1 MSRLSADVVVIGGG
15 ASGMMCSA
23 VAAERGLDV
32 ILLEPNKILGRKLR
46 ITGKGRCNVT
56 NNCDI
61 KEFLTNIPG
70 DGRFLY
76 SALNRLSPRDTMELF
91 EGLGLKLKTERGNR
105 VFPVSDNANDVAG
118 TLQRYMHR
126 SGVRIE
132 RCSAKHILTENS
144 SVVGVQTDEGVIDC
158 RAAVIC
164 TGGLSYPLTG
174 SKGAGYKMAQE
185 LGHTVTEC
193 RPSLVPLESND
204 EYCAQM
210 QGFSLRNVTLSAFED
225 GKLIYKELGEM
236 LFTHF
241 GVSGP
246 LVLSASSHM
255 RSFGKANYTL
265 SIDLKPALD
274 EKKLDARLLRDFE
287 KYANRDFAN
296 SLGDLAGKAM
306 IPVLIELSGIPADTK
321 VNSITREQRH
331 ALLTLF
337 KSFPVSI
344 SGPRPIDEAIVT
356 SGGVSTKEINPRT
369 MESKLISGLHFAGE
383 VMDLDAYTGGFNLQ
397 IAWSTAYTA
406 ANSLRE
412 VRYDFNCNRRSLRRR

>member
-1 MSRLSADVVVIGGG
+1 MNLLSADAVVIGGG
-15 ASGMMCSA
+15 AAGMMCSA

-61 KEFLTNIPG
+61 REFLNNIPG

-91 EGLGLKLKTERGNR
+91 ESLGLHLKTERGNR

-118 TLQRYMHR
+118 ALQRYMNR
-126 SGVRIE
+126 AGVRIVHT
-132 RCSAKHILTENS
+132 SAKHIITEADT
-144 SVVGVQTDEGVIDC
+144 VTGVETCDGVIEC

-174 SKGAGYKMAQE
+174 SRGAGYKMAQE
-185 LGHTVTEC
+185 LGHTVTPT
-193 RPSLVPLESND
+193 RPSLVPLESD
-204 EYCAQM
+204 DDYCAEM
-210 QGFSLRNVTLSAFED
+210 QGFSLKNVTLSAYED
-225 GKLIYKELGEM
+225 DKLIYKELGEM

-255 RSFGKANYTL
+255 RRFGEAKYEL
-265 SIDLKPALD
+265 RIDLKPGLD

-306 IPVLIELSGIPADTK
+306 IPVLVRLSGIPAETK

-331 ALLTLF
+331 ELLRLL
-337 KSFPVSI
+337 KSFPVSV

-369 MESKLISGLHFAGE
+369 MQSKLVGGLYFAGE

-397 IAWSTAYTA
+397 IAWSTAYVA
-406 ANSLRE
+406 ANSI
-412 VRYDFNCNRRSLRRR
+412 

>member
-185 LGHTVTEC
+185 LGHTLAEC

-331 ALLTLF
+331 ALLTLL
-337 KSFPVSI
+337 KNFPVSI

-369 MESKLISGLHFAGE
+369 MESKLIGGLHFAGE

-406 ANSLRE
+406 ANSL
-412 VRYDFNCNRRSLRRR
+412 

>member
-1 MSRLSADVVVIGGG
+1 MSRLSADAVVIGGG
-15 ASGMMCSA
+15 ASGMLCSA
-23 VAAERGLDV
+23 AAAERGLDV

-56 NNCDI
+56 NNCDVR
-61 KEFLTNIPG
+61 EFMNNIPS

-76 SALNRLSPRDTMELF
+76 SALNRLSPSDTMEMF
-91 EGLGLKLKTERGNR
+91 ENLGLPLKTERGNR

-118 TLQRYMHR
+118 ALQRYMNS
-126 SGVRIE
+126 SGVRVVHSPAE
-132 RCSAKHILTENS
+132 HIITENGA
-144 SVVGVQTDEGVIDC
+144 VAGVETSAGIIDC
-158 RAAVIC
+158 EAAVIC

-174 SKGAGYKMAQE
+174 SKGAGYQMAEE
-185 LGHTVTEC
+185 LGHTVTP
-193 RPSLVPLESND
+193 RQPSLVPLESD
-204 EYCAQM
+204 DDYCAEM

-225 GKLIYKELGEM
+225 GKLIFRELGEM

-255 RSFGKANYTL
+255 RRFSEASYKL
-265 SIDLKPALD
+265 SIDLKPGLD
-274 EKKLDARLLRDFE
+274 ENKLDARLLRDFE

-296 SLGDLAGKAM
+296 SLGDLAGRAM
-306 IPVLIELSGIPADTK
+306 IPVLVRLSGIPAETK

-331 ALLTLF
+331 ELLRLL
-337 KSFPVSI
+337 KNFPVSI

-369 MESKLISGLHFAGE
+369 MQSKLVEGLYFAGE

-397 IAWSTAYTA
+397 IAWSTAYVA
-406 ANSLRE
+406 ANSI
-412 VRYDFNCNRRSLRRR
+412 

>member
-1 MSRLSADVVVIGGG
+1 MTKLSADAVVIGGG
-15 ASGMMCSA
+15 AAGMMCSL
-23 VAAERGLDV
+23 VAAQRGLDV
-32 ILLEPNKILGRKLR
+32 ILLEPNKTLGRKLR

-61 KEFLTNIPG
+61 KDFLTNIPG

-76 SALNRLSPRDTMELF
+76 SALNRLSPRETMQFF
-91 EGLGLKLKTERGNR
+91 ESLGLPLKTERGNR

-118 TLQRYMHR
+118 TLARNLER
-126 SGVRIE
+126 SGVRHIRE
-132 RCSAKHILTENS
+132 SAKHIITENGE
-144 SVVGVQTDEGVIDC
+144 VTGVKTDSGVISC

-174 SKGAGYKMAQE
+174 STGAGYKMARE
-185 LGHTVTEC
+185 LGHSIAPC
-193 RPSLVPLESND
+193 RPSLVPLESDD

-210 QGFSLRNVTLSAFED
+210 QGFSLKNVTLSAYEND
-225 GKLIYKELGEM
+225 KLIFRELGEM

-255 RSFGKANYTL
+255 RNFGSAKYWL
-265 SIDLKPALD
+265 SIDLNPALD

-296 SLGDLAGKAM
+296 SLCDLAGKTM
-306 IPVLIELSGIPADTK
+306 IPVLVELSGIPAEEK
-321 VNSITREQRH
+321 VNSITRQQRH
-331 ALLTLF
+331 DLLRLF
-337 KSFPVSI
+337 KEFPISI

-356 SGGVSTKEINPRT
+356 SGGVLIKEINPRT
-369 MESKLISGLHFAGE
+369 MESKLVSGLYFAGE
-383 VMDLDAYTGGFNLQ
+383 VMDIDAYTGGFNLQ
-397 IAWSTAYTA
+397 IAWSTAYVA
-406 ANSLRE
+406 ANSI
-412 VRYDFNCNRRSLRRR
+412 